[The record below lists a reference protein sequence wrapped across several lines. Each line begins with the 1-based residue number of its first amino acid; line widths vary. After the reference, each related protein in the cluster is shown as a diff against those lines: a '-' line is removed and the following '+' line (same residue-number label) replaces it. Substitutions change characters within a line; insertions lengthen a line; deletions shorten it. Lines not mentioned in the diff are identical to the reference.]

1 MSSYKVSARKYRPQK
16 FSEVTSQEFV
26 TQTLKNAILSKKI
39 AHSYLLS
46 GPRGVGK
53 TTIARI
59 FAKALNCPNSKDGEP
74 CNKCD
79 SCIEITNGNHPDVF
93 ELDAASNRGI
103 DDVRAIQD
111 AAKFFPIKGK
121 YKFFIVDEVHMLTTQ
136 AFNALLKIL
145 EEPPEYLIFILA
157 TTNPEKIPATIVSR
171 CQRFPLQRIK
181 IKEISDSI
189 RQIATEEKIKIDEES
204 IFLISKLGDG
214 ALRDAQG
221 IFDMAVSF
229 CGGKITYD
237 ELKNFLNIPDKE
249 IYFNISK
256 YISEG
261 NIKEILSYFNELNEQ
276 GFDMQTFYS
285 GLTEHLRD
293 ILIMKTTGNS
303 DLIDESDVVKE
314 KYVIESKRFSTD
326 QVSRLLKVLFE
337 AESRFKFSISQKIL
351 MEAMLAELCRVNTEV
366 VDLSEILSEIEALKK
381 KSQFLTP
388 DLFDYP
394 DNEIINDI
402 NKSGKNEKSKQP
414 LITPSA
420 ATSNTQNGSIST
432 EQQLSEE
439 KKTYNATKDSISKN
453 VTPVSNSP
461 EIMSEPKS
469 KDNTA
474 SPKEKEIID
483 KLKELF
489 DIEEYKFN

>member
-1 MSSYKVSARKYRPQK
+1 MSTYKVSARKYRPQK

-59 FAKALNCPNSKDGEP
+59 FAKALNCTNLKDGEP

-111 AAKFFPIKGK
+111 AAKFFPLKGK
-121 YKFFIVDEVHMLTTQ
+121 YKFFIVDEVHMLTQ
-136 AFNALLKIL
+136 PAFNALLKIL

-171 CQRFPLQRIK
+171 CQRFPLLRIK
-181 IKEISDSI
+181 VKEISDNI
-189 RQIATEEKIKIDEES
+189 KAIAKEEKIKIDDES
-204 IFLISKLGDG
+204 LFLISKLGDG

-229 CGGKITYD
+229 CGDKIKYD

-249 IYFNISK
+249 VYFNITK
-256 YISEG
+256 YIREG
-261 NIKEILSYFNELNEQ
+261 NTKEILNYFNELLEQ
-276 GFDMQTFYS
+276 GFDLQTFYN

-293 ILIMKTTGNS
+293 ILILNTTGKS
-303 DLIDESDVVKE
+303 DLLDESDSIKE
-314 KYVIESKRFSTD
+314 KYTAESKFFSAG
-326 QVSRLLKVLFE
+326 QIERLLKVLFE
-337 AESRFKFSISQKIL
+337 AESRFKYSSNQKIL
-351 MEAMLAELCRVNTEV
+351 LEAILAELSRVNSDV
-366 VDLSEILSEIEALKK
+366 VDLSVILSEIQAVKK
-381 KSQFLTP
+381 KSLNEP
-388 DLFDYP
+388 DHVL
-394 DNEIINDI
+394 NEINDESD
-402 NKSGKNEKSKQP
+402 KTKNGISLNSK
-414 LITPSA
+414 
-420 ATSNTQNGSIST
+420 IS
-432 EQQLSEE
+432 SEE
-439 KKTYNATKDSISKN
+439 KPNTEPLKDLQTTVGN
-453 VTPVSNSP
+453 NSGDHA
-461 EIMSEPKS
+461 S
-469 KDNTA
+469 
-474 SPKEKEIID
+474 SPKEKEIVE
-483 KLKELF
+483 KLRELF
-489 DIEEYKFN
+489 DIEEYKIN

>member
-1 MSSYKVSARKYRPQK
+1 MSTYKVSARKYRPQK
-16 FSEVTSQEFV
+16 FSDVSSQEFV
-26 TQTLKNAILSKKI
+26 TQTLKNAIVSKKI

-74 CNKCD
+74 CNVCD

-181 IKEISDSI
+181 IKEISENI
-189 RQIATEEKIKIDEES
+189 KEIAKEEKIKIDDES
-204 IFLISKLGDG
+204 LFLISKLGDG

-229 CGGKITYD
+229 CGDKIKYD
-237 ELKNFLNIPDKE
+237 ELKHFLNIPDKE

-256 YISEG
+256 FIRDG
-261 NIKEILSYFNELNEQ
+261 NAKGMLSYFGEMNEK
-276 GFDMQTFYS
+276 GFDLQTFYH
-285 GLTEHLRD
+285 GITEHLRD
-293 ILIMKTTGNS
+293 IMIVKSTGNPE
-303 DLIDESDVVKE
+303 LLDESDSVKE
-314 KYVIESKRFSTD
+314 KYRKESEEFSD
-326 QVSRLLKVLFE
+326 EQIARLMKILFE
-337 AESRFKFSISQKIL
+337 AESRFKFSSNQKIL
-351 MEAMLAELCRVNTEV
+351 FESILVELCRVNSEV
-366 VDLSEILSEIEALKK
+366 VDLSVILSEIEAVKK
-381 KSQFLTP
+381 K
-388 DLFDYP
+388 
-394 DNEIINDI
+394 
-402 NKSGKNEKSKQP
+402 
-414 LITPSA
+414 A
-420 ATSNTQNGSIST
+420 
-432 EQQLSEE
+432 
-439 KKTYNATKDSISKN
+439 
-453 VTPVSNSP
+453 
-461 EIMSEPKS
+461 
-469 KDNTA
+469 
-474 SPKEKEIID
+474 
-483 KLKELF
+483 
-489 DIEEYKFN
+489 